1 VSVVPGAIYG
11 ASGIFT
17 ALMGGGYRDLW
28 VTSMEVPVADLST
41 LGGGL
46 TPNRLGG
53 GMTTQTLHLD
63 GADGR
68 RYVFRSVHKTPR
80 ELLEDFEGSALE
92 GIIQDQM
99 SSFHPT
105 GAPVVARLLDAVEVL
120 HPEPVFMVVPDDPRL
135 GEFRKQF
142 AGLLVLVEER
152 PDDGPDGGPGFGG
165 SRKIVQTD
173 ALFDLLEEDP
183 ANRVAAEELLRARLI
198 DLLVGDRDRS
208 HNNHLWAR
216 YDAGDG
222 GFVWRVIPRDRDQA
236 FVRFDGIFKALA
248 RHYDRR
254 LITFQEAFPDIY
266 GLTRNAWDID
276 RNLLVGLDRDQWD
289 HTVQGVVGALTDQ
302 VIDEAVDRMPR
313 EHVAV
318 IGDEMRDALRR
329 RRDHLPEAAAVLYGI
344 VSGVADI
351 HGTDAAEGLRV
362 AWDPVGN
369 VSVTLTPREGGSTPT
384 FQRTF
389 IVGETSEIRIYLHGG
404 DDEAVLEGE
413 GADGIRVRVIGGG
426 GHDRFVDRTGR
437 SHAVLYDGDA
447 DTDFPGAG
455 DARVRRRAALRP
467 FSWFNETRTLD
478 WGSLAR
484 PEPTASYDVDRG
496 LVLAP
501 GLEYDRYGFL
511 KSPYR
516 DRIQIRAGW
525 AFGLQEPILDYRHL
539 VRDVVG
545 GGDFRLRFRWSG
557 MEVLNFYGFGNETAT
572 DRPLAY
578 HRVAHKQ
585 VTATAA
591 VSVGDG
597 ERRYLEI
604 GPTFTYTSTDTME
617 ATGAT
622 GSSTFLADHDPYG
635 AGKFAFAGVRLSF
648 GVDHGDRPGTP
659 GRGYRLRGGAS
670 FYPSLFDLTE
680 GAFGEI
686 HGRVAAYVSPPGG
699 NPTLA
704 VSAAGRKVWGPEP
717 FTEAAF
723 LGGPHSVRGLREQ
736 RYAGDASVLGSAELR
751 VAVARIVFPILSDIG
766 LFTLTDIG
774 RVSVGGERSDRW
786 HTGVGGGLWMA
797 LLNRSN
803 LLRIAL
809 VRAEGRTGVD
819 AGFGFAY

>member
-1 VSVVPGAIYG
+1 
-11 ASGIFT
+11 
-17 ALMGGGYRDLW
+17 
-28 VTSMEVPVADLST
+28 
-41 LGGGL
+41 
-46 TPNRLGG
+46 
-53 GMTTQTLHLD
+53 MTTQTLHLD

-329 RRDHLPEAAAVLYGI
+329 RRH
-344 VSGVADI
+344 
-351 HGTDAAEGLRV
+351 
-362 AWDPVGN
+362 VG
-369 VSVTLTPREGGSTPT
+369 R
-384 FQRTF
+384 
-389 IVGETSEIRIYLHGG
+389 
-404 DDEAVLEGE
+404 
-413 GADGIRVRVIGGG
+413 
-426 GHDRFVDRTGR
+426 
-437 SHAVLYDGDA
+437 
-447 DTDFPGAG
+447 
-455 DARVRRRAALRP
+455 ARAKRRRRNN
-467 FSWFNETRTLD
+467 SR
-478 WGSLAR
+478 AR
-484 PEPTASYDVDRG
+484 
-496 LVLAP
+496 
-501 GLEYDRYGFL
+501 
-511 KSPYR
+511 
-516 DRIQIRAGW
+516 
-525 AFGLQEPILDYRHL
+525 
-539 VRDVVG
+539 
-545 GGDFRLRFRWSG
+545 
-557 MEVLNFYGFGNETAT
+557 
-572 DRPLAY
+572 
-578 HRVAHKQ
+578 
-585 VTATAA
+585 
-591 VSVGDG
+591 
-597 ERRYLEI
+597 
-604 GPTFTYTSTDTME
+604 
-617 ATGAT
+617 
-622 GSSTFLADHDPYG
+622 
-635 AGKFAFAGVRLSF
+635 
-648 GVDHGDRPGTP
+648 
-659 GRGYRLRGGAS
+659 
-670 FYPSLFDLTE
+670 
-680 GAFGEI
+680 
-686 HGRVAAYVSPPGG
+686 
-699 NPTLA
+699 
-704 VSAAGRKVWGPEP
+704 
-717 FTEAAF
+717 
-723 LGGPHSVRGLREQ
+723 
-736 RYAGDASVLGSAELR
+736 
-751 VAVARIVFPILSDIG
+751 AR
-766 LFTLTDIG
+766 
-774 RVSVGGERSDRW
+774 
-786 HTGVGGGLWMA
+786 
-797 LLNRSN
+797 
-803 LLRIAL
+803 
-809 VRAEGRTGVD
+809 
-819 AGFGFAY
+819 